1 MAWPAGCD
9 PFWSELNAGCS
20 DEFGNY
26 KTPPGGAVVSVD
38 VMGGTRNPVL
48 PNIVTRGDAPI
59 ATQARPIVAGLSN
72 TSLFL
77 MATGVLA
84 LVVLKKG

>member
-9 PFWSELNAGCS
+9 PFWSDMNAGCS
-20 DEFGNY
+20 DEWGNY

-48 PNIVTRGDAPI
+48 PNIVTRPAPAAAASPSLI
-59 ATQARPIVAGLSN
+59 GGLSN

-77 MATGVLA
+77 LATGVLA
-84 LVVLKKG
+84 LVVMRKG